1 MDIAPSDQHPA
12 DSSMQVP
19 SWLNRL
25 AAIGW
30 RVLVTVALGVVILY
44 LAAYLSTVTLS
55 ILFGV
60 IAVATLGPLQARL
73 LARGWGRAKAS
84 AVALLVA
91 VAVVVVALVLILLAL
106 VPSLVELAKNAQ
118 AGAAKLDADMATTGF
133 PSQLATTINAFITQI
148 QTWVADQASSI
159 VSSIATVATIVMLGL
174 FLTFYFLLDGEKGW
188 DVGLRDLRDWRRDR
202 IRTAGDDAMRRAGG
216 YIRGTATIAA
226 ADAVAAF
233 IVLTILGV
241 PLAGPLAVVVL
252 VAGFIPFIGGVFAS
266 AVVLLS
272 GYAAGGAVTALIV
285 IGLIIV
291 MNIAEHQ
298 FLRPSV
304 FGRSLD
310 LHPAIT
316 LIALLVGY
324 TMGGIVG
331 MFVAVPTFAVVT
343 EVSGAIIDALGERD
357 PDEAEL
363 QAADIPDW
371 LDRLAQWS
379 WRLLVGGAFAL
390 LFITLAGRVPAVV
403 GPIVVGITLA
413 ATFLPGV
420 RLLQARRGWSRA
432 KASIVISIVL
442 WVTVAVV
449 TLLSVAA
456 LVGPA
461 VDSLQGSISAAQTGA
476 TAADGSLPAGVSG
489 TVSSLTSA
497 VGGGILPALASLLV
511 SLAVFVLF
519 LALSGLMAY
528 FFLRDGSKAWAWM
541 TGKIGGW
548 REREIQ
554 AAGDRAVV
562 MLGGYMIA
570 TGVLGAFNAVTGFV
584 IMSLLGIPFA
594 LPVAVLSFFGG
605 FIPYIGQFVTSAI
618 AFLITVA
625 FGTTTDIIFMAIW
638 TAVFNIVQGSVI
650 APLVYGRA
658 VSLHPAVVLIV
669 IPAGFQLAGVLGMF
683 LAVPVVGI
691 LGAVWRHVLAAI
703 GEIPPQVPD
712 STEVEPADTPA
723 PGAAN
728 ALPSAPAAGS

>member
-1 MDIAPSDQHPA
+1 LSAFPDQSTQTTPGT
-12 DSSMQVP
+12 QVP

-30 RVLVTVALGVVILY
+30 RVLVTVAFGLVILY
-44 LAAYLSTVTLS
+44 LALYLSTVTYS

-60 IAVATLGPLQARL
+60 IAVATLSPLQARL

-84 AVALLVA
+84 AGALLIA
-91 VAVVVVALVLILLAL
+91 VAVVVAALALILLAL
-106 VPSLVELAKNAQ
+106 VPALVELAENAQ
-118 AGAAKLDADMATTGF
+118 AGAAKLEADAAASGV
-133 PSQLATTINAFITQI
+133 PSQVATTIDTFITQV
-148 QTWVADQASSI
+148 QAWVQAQAASI
-159 VSSIATVATIVMLGL
+159 VSAIASVATILMLGL

-188 DVGLRDLRDWRRDR
+188 NVGLRDLREWRRAR

-233 IVLTILGV
+233 VVLTVLGV

-252 VAGFIPFIGGVFAS
+252 IASFIPYIGSVFAS
-266 AVVLLS
+266 AVVVLS
-272 GYAAGGAVTALIV
+272 GYANGGPGTALLLL
-285 IGLIIV
+285 GLLV
-291 MNIAEHQ
+291 LMKVAEHR

-310 LHPAIT
+310 LHPAVT
-316 LIALLVGY
+316 LIALLVGF
-324 TMGGIVG
+324 TMGGLVG

-343 EVSGAIIDALGERD
+343 EVSSAIVDALGERD

-363 QAADIPDW
+363 RAADIPDW

-379 WRLLVGGAFAL
+379 WRLLVGGAFVL
-390 LFITLAGRVPAVV
+390 LFVTIAGQVPAVV
-403 GPIVVGITLA
+403 GPIVVAITLA

-420 RLLQARRGWSRA
+420 RFLETRRGWSRA
-432 KASIVISIVL
+432 KASIGISIVL

-449 TLLSVAA
+449 TVLSVTA
-456 LVGPA
+456 LLGPA
-461 VDSLQGSISAAQTGA
+461 AESIQGSITAAQTGA
-476 TAADGSLPAGVSG
+476 TSADGSLPTGASG
-489 TVSSLTSA
+489 AVSSLTGA
-497 VGGGILPALASLLV
+497 VGAGILPALASLV
-511 SLAVFVLF
+511 TGTVFFVLF
-519 LALSGLMAY
+519 LVLSGLMAY
-528 FFLRDGSKAWAWM
+528 YFLRDGSKAWSWM

-548 REREIQ
+548 REREIR
-554 AAGDRAVV
+554 AAGDQAVV

-584 IMSLLGIPFA
+584 IMTLLGIPFA

-625 FGTTTDIIFMAIW
+625 FGSTQDIIFMALW

-669 IPAGFQLAGVLGMF
+669 IPAGYTLAGVLGMF

-691 LGAVWRHVLAAI
+691 AGAVWRHILAAI
-703 GEIPPQVPD
+703 GEVPPPASEPVPP
-712 STEVEPADTPA
+712 EPAQGEGTATVTSPPPDV
-723 PGAAN
+723 
-728 ALPSAPAAGS
+728 ALT